1 MQRVNRTASA
11 TTVVSDGGRR
21 GRTWFV
27 LLVSLAIGIALGQSP
42 LAMPPGGGGEQ
53 PFEPDSAMV
62 PARDAD
68 RWGTS
73 PADTTYFFVIETGS
87 RLYPEWTEENRVR
100 LNQDFHIADSK
111 FTARVTRFL
120 PDFRIDKGQFV
131 SASDS
136 LLNPAVHVFVFG
148 DSGAVDSTWA
158 FQNFPPHFSPRSFY
172 SFKLKDVLP
181 NDSASPSPPPAAETK
196 EK

>member
-1 MQRVNRTASA
+1 MQRVASVA
-11 TTVVSDGGRR
+11 SDRGRR
-21 GRTWFV
+21 SRTWSV
-27 LLVSLAIGIALGQSP
+27 ILVSIAIGIAFGRSP
-42 LAMPPGGGGEQ
+42 QAMPPGGGEQ

-62 PARDAD
+62 PAPNAERRA
-68 RWGTS
+68 TS
-73 PADTTYFFVIETGS
+73 PADTTYVFVIETGS
-87 RLYPEWTEENRVR
+87 RLYPEWKEENRVR
-100 LNQDFHIADSK
+100 LNQDFYIADSK

-172 SFKLKDVLP
+172 SFKLKDVLTS
-181 NDSASPSPPPAAETK
+181 DTASPSPPPAAETK
-196 EK
+196 EN

>member
-1 MQRVNRTASA
+1 MQRVASVA
-11 TTVVSDGGRR
+11 SDRSRR
-21 GRTWFV
+21 SRTWSV
-27 LLVSLAIGIALGQSP
+27 TLVSIAIGIMIGRSP
-42 LAMPPGGGGEQ
+42 QAMPPGGGGGEQ

-62 PARDAD
+62 PAPGAERRAIA
-68 RWGTS
+68 
-73 PADTTYFFVIETGS
+73 PADTKYVFVIETGS
-87 RLYPEWTEENRVR
+87 RLYPEWKEENRVR
-100 LNQDFHIADSK
+100 LNQIFYIADSK

-136 LLNPAVHVFVFG
+136 LKNPAVHVFVFS

-172 SFKLKDVLP
+172 SFKLKEVLTS
-181 NDSASPSPPPAAETK
+181 DAAAASPPPAAETK
-196 EK
+196 EN